1 MPISY
6 LEDSQIFEIR
16 MNHSSYVFGINEKG
30 AVQHLYWGKPVVA
43 AECADLLKIWHHSSF
58 DADLNRT
65 LEEYGG
71 WGGSHY
77 AEPCLKVKF
86 NDGVRDLKLQYSGY
100 EIVQDNQLILRLT
113 DVYYRLRIEVCYTS
127 IDEDDLLERV
137 VKIYNDEA
145 APVQIDQVM
154 AAAWSIPAMPS
165 SRLTHVAGRWAG
177 EYQLRTQLLTEGKKV
192 LESRSG
198 FTGPHANPWFAMDN
212 GKADETSGQVWFG
225 ALGWSG
231 NWKIVAEKSNFG
243 HIHIVGGINDFD
255 SAFTLAPG
263 ESYTSPVFT
272 GGFVS
277 GGFGEMSRNLHH
289 YQSTAILPGS
299 RVKKVLYN
307 SWEATEFAVEVQGQ
321 KALAAQAAR
330 LGVERFVVDDG
341 WFGSRNSDRAG
352 LGDWQVNSE
361 KFPQGLQELIDEVK
375 RLGMDFGLWVEPESV
390 NPDSDLYRLHPDWVY
405 HFPTREGTLLRNQL
419 LLNLG
424 KPEVK
429 AFVLDFMTE
438 LLSSYDISFIK
449 WDMNRTVTEPGAV
462 PLLEHAGQSVWIKH
476 VEHLYDI
483 WAELRSRFPHVEFET
498 CAGGGAR
505 IDLGILRF
513 ADQAWISDNT
523 DARDRL
529 SIQEGFS
536 YVYNPSGMMCWVTE
550 SPHNMNGRSLPLSF
564 RFHSAMMGGLGIG
577 ANIGHWSDEAMAE
590 ALRYVEQYKQIR
602 HVIAEGSLYR
612 LASFR
617 DGDLA
622 AFQYISPDQQEVV
635 IFAFQQAQYFGY
647 AEKRLVLQGLAPDA
661 QYQLEQQNNEPDV
674 VWHGSNLQNIGL
686 PLTLS
691 GDYASQLIRLKCV
704 P

>member
-1 MPISY
+1 
-6 LEDSQIFEIR
+6 

-43 AECADLLKIWHHSSF
+43 AECADLLKIRHHSSF

-65 LEEYGG
+65 LAEYGG

-86 NDGVRDLKLQYSGY
+86 NDGVRDLKLKYSGY

-113 DVYYRLRIEVCYTS
+113 DVYYRLRIELCYTS

-145 APVQIDQVM
+145 APLQIDQVM
-154 AAAWSIPAMPS
+154 AAAWSIPAMPA

-243 HIHIVGGINDFD
+243 QIHIVGGINDFD
-255 SAFTLAPG
+255 SAFMLAPG

-361 KFPQGLQELIDEVK
+361 KFPLGLQELIDEVK

-405 HFPTREGTLLRNQL
+405 QFPTREGTLLRNQL

-462 PLLEHAGQSVWIKH
+462 PLLEYAGQSVWVKH

-483 WAELRSRFPHVEFET
+483 WAELRSRFPYVEFET

-536 YVYNPSGMMCWVTE
+536 YVYNPSVMMCWVTE
-550 SPHNMNGRSLPLSF
+550 SPHSMNGRSLPLSF

-590 ALRYVEQYKQIR
+590 ALGYVEQYKQIR

-622 AFQYISPDQQEVV
+622 AYQYISPDQQEIV

-661 QYQLEQQNNEPDV
+661 RYQLEQQNNEPDV
-674 VWHGSNLQNIGL
+674 VWHGSNLLNIGL

-691 GDYASQLIRLKCV
+691 GDYASQLIRLKRV